1 MAEEKKV
8 KSGGEVEEGKV
19 YAIVGYL
26 GILFLI
32 PLLALPKNKFAQYHA
47 RQGMVLFFVELAVY
61 IVAMVLA
68 MVTLGIGALLY
79 PIASIV
85 GIVWSVLGII
95 NAANGEMKPLPLI
108 GSLAGKL
115 GSNK

>member
-79 PIASIV
+79 PIAL
-85 GIVWSVLGII
+85 SV
-95 NAANGEMKPLPLI
+95 
-108 GSLAGKL
+108 
-115 GSNK
+115 

>member
-1 MAEEKKV
+1 MAEEKKT
-8 KSGGEVEEGKV
+8 KSGGEVEEGKL

-26 GILFLI
+26 GILFLV

-47 RQGMVLFFVELAVY
+47 RQGMVLFLITLAVY
-61 IVAMVLA
+61 VATGFFAVG
-68 MVTLGIGALLY
+68 TLGIGVFLY
-79 PIASIV
+79 PILSIV
-85 GIVWSVLGII
+85 VVIWSILGII